1 MKSCE
6 INIRDPFVLVHNNQY
21 YLYGTRSST
30 CWGLADGF
38 DVYVSKDMQNW
49 SKPIEVFHNKGDF
62 WADRNYWAPE
72 VYYYRGA
79 FYLFATFK
87 SETSCRGTQ
96 ILKADSPLGPFKPHT
111 KGPITPSE
119 WECIDGTFYVNDAG
133 DPFMIFCHEH
143 RQIVDGTICV
153 MQLSVDLL
161 EQVGEIKTLFAASEA
176 SWTKPLNKE
185 GHYVTDGPF
194 IYTLSNKELLMLWS
208 SFGKYG
214 YAQAVARNKSKDIF
228 GEWSLCEELL
238 FEKDGGH
245 GMIFT
250 GLDQKL
256 YLTLHSPN
264 ETLKEHPVFLELEEK
279 NDSLVIKK

>member
-1 MKSCE
+1 MKSWE
-6 INIRDPFVLVHNNQY
+6 INIRDPFVLVHENQY

-72 VYYYRGA
+72 VHYYRDA
-79 FYLFATFK
+79 FYMFATFQ

-96 ILKADSPLGPFKPHT
+96 VLKADNPLGPFKPHT
-111 KGPITPSE
+111 KGPITPCD
-119 WECIDGTFYVNDAG
+119 WECIDGTFYVNEAG

-143 RQIVDGTICV
+143 RQIIDGTICV
-153 MQLSVDLL
+153 MQLSDDLL
-161 EQVGEIKTLFAASEA
+161 EIVGDIKTLFAASEA
-176 SWTKPLNKE
+176 SWTKALNEE

-214 YAQAVARNKSKDIF
+214 YAQAVARNKSKDIL
-228 GEWSLCEELL
+228 GDWSLCEELL

-264 ETLKEHPVFLELEEK
+264 ETLKEHPVFWELEEK
-279 NDSLVIKK
+279 NHSLVIKK